1 MAWQCHVWLS
11 CDGIGSEWHDVVSH
25 VWLLHIGEW
34 WDTCGSHLE
43 GREGPCWEFWRAM
56 LGHVGYVTV
65 ECWAMFGG
73 DNFGVETL
81 LGYVAANIFSED
93 GMKYLLWI
101 TPSSGCS
108 YGHV

>member
-1 MAWQCHVWLS
+1 MDGVGIATVILYSEEWDSSWTGSVAWQCHVWLL

-65 ECWAMFGG
+65 EC
-73 DNFGVETL
+73 
-81 LGYVAANIFSED
+81 
-93 GMKYLLWI
+93 
-101 TPSSGCS
+101 
-108 YGHV
+108 